1 MPTSFTSYWGSQIHG
16 VEVTWTC
23 DTSVSP
29 NVLTAAYTSNY
40 YWRTQLYYDSDIA
53 TDVAISDA
61 IGGAN
66 FSTDMKAIID
76 SNAGAD
82 VYAVTAGVGDKFKMQ
97 LMIAN
102 PTAGAS
108 VPFDGFN
115 GRVWFNPKTG
125 TGDGVTLPSMRVE
138 WVLSTAGDSPG
149 TAHMYD
155 LKPTSAT
162 DETVDTTT
170 NNWTLLSTEAI
181 HDDAGSAPSTTGTN
195 LCKETWVYSNT
206 AVACMKVTGTF
217 SRDMIVSVTSTSNAV
232 ADTAE
237 DFDFD
242 FVDHSISA
250 QFGKDALSMTSA
262 TMVQFAA
269 ITVPFSTFK
278 DSETASA
285 LNLGGAM
292 FASAMAL
299 YAAF

>member
-1 MPTSFTSYWGSQIHG
+1 M
-16 VEVTWTC
+16 
-23 DTSVSP
+23 
-29 NVLTAAYTSNY
+29 
-40 YWRTQLYYDSDIA
+40 
-53 TDVAISDA
+53 AIFNA
-61 IGGAN
+61 IGGTN
-66 FSTDMKAIID
+66 FGTNMKTIID
-76 SNAGAD
+76 ANVGVD
-82 VYAVTAGVGDKFKMQ
+82 TYAVTAGIGDKFKMQ

-102 PTAGAS
+102 PTSGAS

-115 GRVWFNPKTG
+115 GRVWFNAKTG

-138 WVLSTAGDSPG
+138 WVGTTDGTAPG
-149 TAHMYD
+149 TNHMYD

-162 DETVDTTT
+162 DETPDTTT
-170 NNWTLLSTEAI
+170 NNWTVDPSEAK
-181 HDDAGSAPSTTGTN
+181 HDDTANGNPGTGTVSTTGTN

-217 SRDMIVSVTSTSNAV
+217 SRDMNVSVVTGSNAV

-269 ITVPFSTFK
+269 ITVPFSTF
-278 DSETASA
+278 
-285 LNLGGAM
+285 
-292 FASAMAL
+292 
-299 YAAF
+299 

>member
-1 MPTSFTSYWGSQIHG
+1 MA
-16 VEVTWTC
+16 VT
-23 DTSVSP
+23 P
-29 NVLTAAYTSNY
+29 NVLTAEYTSNY

-53 TDVAISDA
+53 TDVAIFNA
-61 IGGAN
+61 IGGTN
-66 FSTDMKAIID
+66 FATDMKSTID
-76 SNAGAD
+76 SNPGTD

-102 PTAGAS
+102 PTSGAS

-138 WVLSTAGDSPG
+138 WLLSTDGTSPG

-170 NNWTLLSTEAI
+170 DNWRLLSTEAV

-217 SRDMIVSVTSTSNAV
+217 ERNMNVSVVEGNNSV
-232 ADTAE
+232 ADTSE

-269 ITVPFSTFK
+269 ITVPFSTFR
-278 DSETASA
+278 ETETTGAI
-285 LNLGGAM
+285 NLGGAM
-292 FASAMAL
+292 FAAAMAL

>member
-1 MPTSFTSYWGSQIHG
+1 M
-16 VEVTWTC
+16 
-23 DTSVSP
+23 
-29 NVLTAAYTSNY
+29 
-40 YWRTQLYYDSDIA
+40 DIFN
-53 TDVAISDA
+53 A
-61 IGGAN
+61 IGGTN
-66 FSTDMKAIID
+66 FGTDMKATID
-76 SNAGAD
+76 GNAATD

-138 WVLSTAGDSPG
+138 WVKSTDGTNPG

-170 NNWTLLSTEAI
+170 DNWTYSSTEAV
-181 HDDAGSAPSTTGTN
+181 HDDAGGAPSTTGTN

-206 AVACMKVTGTF
+206 AVACMQVTGTF
-217 SRDMIVSVTSTSNAV
+217 SRDMIVSAVTASNPT